1 MTRMEDVALNVAVE
15 LGMKIFQL
23 PPHGASDAR
32 VIQKEQMPRTGLSSM
47 ATQATQATQATHLWC
62 DPLAMWSELGNGL
75 KGNGQ
80 RTKVLNF
87 RR

>member
-23 PPHGASDAR
+23 PPHGASNAR

-47 ATQATQATQATHLWC
+47 ATQATQATHLWC